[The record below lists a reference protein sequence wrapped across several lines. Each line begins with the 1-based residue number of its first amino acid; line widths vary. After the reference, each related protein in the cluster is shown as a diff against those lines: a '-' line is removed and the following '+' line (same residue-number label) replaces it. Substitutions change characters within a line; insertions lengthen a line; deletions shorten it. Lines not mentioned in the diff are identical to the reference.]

1 MRSII
6 NLNNINRSLSS
17 LSRSVQ
23 GAIKRTE
30 NISENVNKRNLEK
43 KESISMS
50 KEFFAKRRD
59 LQRRREKEE
68 LLEASSVVGILKSSG
83 RSIRKTTKGFLG
95 RILEFIGKLILGW
108 AILNLPK
115 IIKISQDVIKRM
127 QKYFSVLTKF
137 VNDISLLFTD
147 FGSKITEIATTLL
160 PFDFEKFN
168 NNVKTFMNKIRNAFD
183 QLVIN
188 TIKTVK
194 VFTDKNERELA
205 YDVGLGELYDRM
217 NNKQDNQQQ
226 DDEQEGGE
234 GEGQSGN
241 NIEQL
246 VDEQD
251 EIDKLIQQGVDVLTQ
266 LRDGELTKVDK
277 RKIQGKEPLEVYRYL
292 LDQKIGLFY
301 NEKDGILGFM
311 PIDEYKLIINSNPKA
326 ADYFKPVPVSDNP
339 FDTSNLEASGFSDDI
354 SLFDNL
360 RERYYDFEG
369 DVSDKFESIKN
380 MFNFNDPKKDKVN
393 NIEIEVP
400 IEGGNS
406 EFNFSGVNLGLDFG
420 GTTKYDVGNFKNKSL
435 QQIND

>member
-17 LSRSVQ
+17 LGRSVQ

-30 NISENVNKRNLEK
+30 NISDNIKKRNLDK

-68 LLEASSVVGILKSSG
+68 LLEAGGVLGILRSSQ

-95 RILEFIGKLILGW
+95 RILEFVGKLILGW

-115 IIKISQDVIKRM
+115 IIKITQDVIKRM

-137 VNDISLLFTD
+137 VNDIALLFTD
-147 FGSKITEIATTLL
+147 FRGKITEIATTLL
-160 PFDFEKFN
+160 PFDFEKFS
-168 NNVKTFMNKIRNAFD
+168 NNVKTFMDRIRNAFD
-183 QLVIN
+183 QLVLN

-194 VFTDKNERELA
+194 VLTDKSERQLA

-217 NNKQDNQQQ
+217 TNNQSDNQQG
-226 DDEQEGGE
+226 DGAQEGG
-234 GEGQSGN
+234 GEEDG
-241 NIEQL
+241 
-246 VDEQD
+246 DED
-251 EIDKLIQQGVDVLTQ
+251 VEIDEKEEIDRLIQGGIEALKEK
-266 LRDGELTKVDK
+266 RNGELTKVDK
-277 RKIQGKEPLEVYRYL
+277 RKIQGKEPLEIYRYL
-292 LDQKIGLFY
+292 LSQEIGLY
-301 NEKDGILGFM
+301 INERDGVMGFM
-311 PIDEYKLIINSNPKA
+311 SLEAYNTIVKNNPKLL
-326 ADYFKPVPVSDNP
+326 DFLKPVPVTDNP
-339 FDTSNLEASGFSDDI
+339 FDMSKYEASGFSDDSSI
-354 SLFDNL
+354 FDDL

-369 DVSDKFESIKN
+369 EMSDKFDSIKN
-380 MFNFNDPKKDKVN
+380 LFDFTDPKRGQVN

-406 EFNFSGVNLGLDFG
+406 EFNFSGVDLGLDFSG
-420 GTTKYDVGNFKNKSL
+420 DTKYDVGNFKNKAL
-435 QQIND
+435 QDINN

>member
-17 LSRSVQ
+17 LGRSVQ

-30 NISENVNKRNLEK
+30 NISENVKKRNLEK
-43 KESISMS
+43 KEFISMS

-68 LLEASSVVGILKSSG
+68 LLEASSIVGILKSSG
-83 RSIRKTTKGFLG
+83 RSIRKKTKGFLG

-127 QKYFSVLTKF
+127 QKYFAVLTKF
-137 VNDISLLFTD
+137 VNDVALLFTD
-147 FGSKITEIATTLL
+147 FRNKITEIATTLL

-183 QLVIN
+183 QLVLN

-194 VFTDKNERELA
+194 VLTDKSERQLA

-217 NNKQDNQQQ
+217 NNTQDNQQQ
-226 DDEQEGGE
+226 DNEQEGGE
-234 GEGQSGN
+234 GNESGN
-241 NIEQL
+241 KIEQL

-251 EIDKLIQQGVDVLTQ
+251 EIDKVIQQGVDVLRQ

-277 RKIQGKEPLEVYRYL
+277 KNIEGKEPLEIYRYL

-311 PIDEYKLIINSNPKA
+311 PVDEYKVIINRNPKA

-339 FDTSNLEASGFSDDI
+339 FDMSEYEASGFSDDSSI
-354 SLFDNL
+354 FDNL

-369 DVSDKFESIKN
+369 EMSDKFDSMKN
-380 MFNFNDPKKDKVN
+380 LFDFSDPKKGKVN

-406 EFNFSGVNLGLDFG
+406 EFNFSGSNFGLNLN
-420 GTTKYDVGNFKNKSL
+420 TNTKYDVGNFKNKAL
-435 QQIND
+435 QEINY

>member
-6 NLNNINRSLSS
+6 NLNNINRSLSG
-17 LSRSVQ
+17 LGRSVQ

-30 NISENVNKRNLEK
+30 NISENVKKRNLEK

-68 LLEASSVVGILKSSG
+68 LLEAGTIVGILKSSG

-127 QKYFSVLTKF
+127 QKYFDVLTKF
-137 VNDISLLFTD
+137 VNDIALLFTD

-168 NNVKTFMNKIRNAFD
+168 NSVKTFMNKIRNAFD
-183 QLVIN
+183 QLVLN

-194 VFTDKNERELA
+194 VFTDKSERQLA

-217 NNKQDNQQQ
+217 NNTQDNQQQ
-226 DDEQEGGE
+226 DSEQEGGE
-234 GEGQSGN
+234 GTEGGN

-251 EIDKLIQQGVDVLTQ
+251 EIDKLIQQGVEVLKQ
-266 LRDGELTKVDK
+266 QRGGELTKVDK
-277 RKIQGKEPLEVYRYL
+277 RKIQGQEPLDVYRYL

-301 NEKDGILGFM
+301 NERDGVLAFM
-311 PIDEYKLIINSNPKA
+311 PIEEYKVIVNGNPKV
-326 ADYFKPVPVSDNP
+326 ADFIKPVPVTDNP
-339 FDTSNLEASGFSDDI
+339 FDMSNFEASGFSEDI
-354 SLFDNL
+354 SFFDNM

-369 DVSDKFESIKN
+369 EMSDKIGSIKD
-380 MFNFNDPKKDKVN
+380 MFDFNDPRKEKVN

-400 IEGGNS
+400 IEGGTS
-406 EFNFSGVNLGLDFG
+406 EFNFSGINLGLDFSG
-420 GTTKYDVGNFKNKSL
+420 NTKYDVGNFKNKAL
-435 QQIND
+435 QDINY

>member
-17 LSRSVQ
+17 LGRSVQ

-30 NISENVNKRNLEK
+30 NISENVKKRNLEK
-43 KESISMS
+43 KEFISMS

-68 LLEASSVVGILKSSG
+68 LLEASSIVGILKSSG
-83 RSIRKTTKGFLG
+83 RSIRKKTKGFLG

-127 QKYFSVLTKF
+127 QKYFAVLTKF
-137 VNDISLLFTD
+137 VNDVALLFTD
-147 FGSKITEIATTLL
+147 FRNKITEIATTLL

-183 QLVIN
+183 QLVLN

-194 VFTDKNERELA
+194 VLTDKSERQLA

-217 NNKQDNQQQ
+217 NNTQDNQQQ
-226 DDEQEGGE
+226 DNEQEGGE
-234 GEGQSGN
+234 GNESGN
-241 NIEQL
+241 KIEQL

-251 EIDKLIQQGVDVLTQ
+251 EIDKVIQQGVDVLRQ

-277 RKIQGKEPLEVYRYL
+277 KNIEGKEPLEIYRYL

-311 PIDEYKLIINSNPKA
+311 PIEEYLSLIHI
-326 ADYFKPVPVSDNP
+326 
-339 FDTSNLEASGFSDDI
+339 
-354 SLFDNL
+354 
-360 RERYYDFEG
+360 
-369 DVSDKFESIKN
+369 
-380 MFNFNDPKKDKVN
+380 
-393 NIEIEVP
+393 
-400 IEGGNS
+400 
-406 EFNFSGVNLGLDFG
+406 
-420 GTTKYDVGNFKNKSL
+420 
-435 QQIND
+435 

>member
-17 LSRSVQ
+17 LGRSVQ

-30 NISENVNKRNLEK
+30 NISDNIKKRNLEK

-68 LLEASSVVGILKSSG
+68 LLEAGTVVGILRSSG

-115 IIKISQDVIKRM
+115 IIKISQDVIKKNA
-127 QKYFSVLTKF
+127 KYFAILTKF
-137 VNDISLLFTD
+137 VNDVALLFTD
-147 FGSKITEIATTLL
+147 FRNKITEIATTLL

-183 QLVIN
+183 QLVLN

-194 VFTDKNERELA
+194 VLTDKSERQLA

-217 NNKQDNQQQ
+217 NNTQDNQQQ
-226 DDEQEGGE
+226 DSEQEGGE
-234 GEGQSGN
+234 GSDSSN
-241 NIEQL
+241 KIEQL

-251 EIDKLIQQGVDVLTQ
+251 EIDKVIQQGVDVLRQ

-277 RKIQGKEPLEVYRYL
+277 RNIEGKEPLEIYRYL

-311 PIDEYKLIINSNPKA
+311 PIDEYKVIINANPKEA

-339 FDTSNLEASGFSDDI
+339 FDMSDYEASGFSDDI
-354 SLFDNL
+354 SLFDIM

-369 DVSDKFESIKN
+369 EMSDKFESIKN
-380 MFNFNDPKKDKVN
+380 MFNYKDPKKEKVN

-400 IEGGNS
+400 IEGGIS
-406 EFNFSGVNLGLDFG
+406 EFSFFDSNLLNLN
-420 GTTKYDVGNFKNKSL
+420 TNTKYDVGNFKNKAL
-435 QQIND
+435 QDINH

>member
-17 LSRSVQ
+17 LGRSVQ

-30 NISENVNKRNLEK
+30 NISDNIKKRNLEK

-68 LLEASSVVGILKSSG
+68 LLEAGTVVGILRSSG

-127 QKYFSVLTKF
+127 QKYFAVLTKF
-137 VNDISLLFTD
+137 VNDIALLFTD

-168 NNVKTFMNKIRNAFD
+168 NNVKTFMNKIKNAFD
-183 QLVIN
+183 QLVLN

-194 VFTDKNERELA
+194 VLTDKSERQLA

-217 NNKQDNQQQ
+217 NNTQDNQQQ
-226 DDEQEGGE
+226 DSEQEGGE
-234 GEGQSGN
+234 GDGESGN
-241 NIEQL
+241 KIEQL

-251 EIDKLIQQGVDVLTQ
+251 EIDKLIQQGVEVLKQ
-266 LRDGELTKVDK
+266 QRGGELTKVDK
-277 RKIQGKEPLEVYRYL
+277 RKIQGQEPLDVYRYL

-301 NEKDGILGFM
+301 NERDGVLAFM
-311 PIDEYKLIINSNPKA
+311 PIEEYKVIVNGNPKV
-326 ADYFKPVPVSDNP
+326 ADFIKPVPVSDNP
-339 FDTSNLEASGFSDDI
+339 FDMSEYEASGFSDDI

-380 MFNFNDPKKDKVN
+380 MFNFNDPKREKVN

-406 EFNFSGVNLGLDFG
+406 EFNFSGSNFGLNLN
-420 GTTKYDVGNFKNKSL
+420 TNTKYDVGNFKNKAL
-435 QQIND
+435 QDINN

>member
-17 LSRSVQ
+17 LGRSVQ

-30 NISENVNKRNLEK
+30 NISDNIKKRNLEK

-127 QKYFSVLTKF
+127 QKYFAVLTKF
-137 VNDISLLFTD
+137 VNDVALLFTD
-147 FGSKITEIATTLL
+147 FRNKITEIATTLL

-183 QLVIN
+183 QLVLN

-194 VFTDKNERELA
+194 VLTDKSERQLA

-217 NNKQDNQQQ
+217 NNTQDNQQQ
-226 DDEQEGGE
+226 DNEQEGGE
-234 GEGQSGN
+234 GSDSSN
-241 NIEQL
+241 KIEQL

-251 EIDKLIQQGVDVLTQ
+251 EIDKLIQQGVDVLKQ
-266 LRDGELTKVDK
+266 QRGGELTKVDK
-277 RKIQGKEPLEVYRYL
+277 RNIEGKEPLEIYRYL

-301 NEKDGILGFM
+301 NERDGVLAFM
-311 PIDEYKLIINSNPKA
+311 PVEEYKLIVNGNPKV
-326 ADYFKPVPVSDNP
+326 ADFIKPVPVADNP
-339 FDTSNLEASGFSDDI
+339 FDMSEYEASGFSDDI
-354 SLFDNL
+354 SLFDIM

-369 DVSDKFESIKN
+369 EMSDKFESIKN
-380 MFNFNDPKKDKVN
+380 RFNYKDPKKEKVN
-393 NIEIEVP
+393 NIEIQFP
-400 IEGGNS
+400 IEGGIS
-406 EFNFSGVNLGLDFG
+406 EFSFFEDNFGLNLN
-420 GTTKYDVGNFKNKSL
+420 TNTKYDVGNFKNKAL
-435 QQIND
+435 QDINH

>member
-6 NLNNINRSLSS
+6 NLNNINKSLSG
-17 LSRSVQ
+17 LGRSVQ
-23 GAIKRTE
+23 SAIKRTE
-30 NISENVNKRNLEK
+30 NISENVKNRNLEK

-68 LLEASSVVGILKSSG
+68 LLEAGTVVGILRSSG

-127 QKYFSVLTKF
+127 QKYFAVLTKF
-137 VNDISLLFTD
+137 VNDVALLFTD
-147 FGSKITEIATTLL
+147 FRNKITEIATTLL

-168 NNVKTFMNKIRNAFD
+168 NSVKTFMNKIRNAFD
-183 QLVIN
+183 QLVLN

-194 VFTDKNERELA
+194 VFTDKNERQLA

-217 NNKQDNQQQ
+217 NNTQDNQQQ
-226 DDEQEGGE
+226 NDEQEGGE
-234 GEGQSGN
+234 GSDSSN
-241 NIEQL
+241 KIEQL

-311 PIDEYKLIINSNPKA
+311 PIDEYKFILSKNPQA

-406 EFNFSGVNLGLDFG
+406 KFNFPGFNLGLDFG
-420 GTTKYDVGNFKNKSL
+420 GTTKYDVGNFKNKAL
-435 QQIND
+435 QDINY

>member
-17 LSRSVQ
+17 LGRSVQ

-30 NISENVNKRNLEK
+30 NISDNIKKRNLEK
-43 KESISMS
+43 KEFISMS

-68 LLEASSVVGILKSSG
+68 LLEAGTVVGILRSSG
-83 RSIRKTTKGFLG
+83 RSVRKTTKGFLG

-127 QKYFSVLTKF
+127 QKYFAILTKF
-137 VNDISLLFTD
+137 VNDIALLFTD
-147 FGSKITEIATTLL
+147 FRNKITEIATTLL

-183 QLVIN
+183 QLVLN

-194 VFTDKNERELA
+194 VLTDKSERQLA

-217 NNKQDNQQQ
+217 NNTQDNQQQ
-226 DDEQEGGE
+226 DSEQEGGE
-234 GEGQSGN
+234 GNESGN
-241 NIEQL
+241 KIEQL

-251 EIDKLIQQGVDVLTQ
+251 EIDKVIQQGVDVLRQ

-277 RKIQGKEPLEVYRYL
+277 KNIEGKEPLEIYRYL

-311 PIDEYKLIINSNPKA
+311 PVDEYKVIINRNPKA

-339 FDTSNLEASGFSDDI
+339 FDMSEYEASGFSDDSSI
-354 SLFDNL
+354 FDNL

-369 DVSDKFESIKN
+369 EMSDKFDSMKN
-380 MFNFNDPKKDKVN
+380 LFDFSDPKKGKVN

-406 EFNFSGVNLGLDFG
+406 EFNFSGSNFGLNLN
-420 GTTKYDVGNFKNKSL
+420 TNTKYDVGNFKNKAL
-435 QQIND
+435 QEINY

>member
-6 NLNNINRSLSS
+6 NLNNINKSLSG
-17 LSRSVQ
+17 LGRSVQ
-23 GAIKRTE
+23 SAIKRTE
-30 NISENVNKRNLEK
+30 NISENVKNRNLEK

-127 QKYFSVLTKF
+127 QKYFAVLTKF
-137 VNDISLLFTD
+137 VNDVALLFTD
-147 FGSKITEIATTLL
+147 FRNKITEIATTLL

-168 NNVKTFMNKIRNAFD
+168 NSVKTFMNKIRNAFD
-183 QLVIN
+183 QLVLN

-194 VFTDKNERELA
+194 VFTDKNERQLA

-217 NNKQDNQQQ
+217 NNTQDNQQQ
-226 DDEQEGGE
+226 NDEQEGGE
-234 GEGQSGN
+234 GSDSSN
-241 NIEQL
+241 KIEQL

-251 EIDKLIQQGVDVLTQ
+251 EIDKLIQQGGDVLRQ

-311 PIDEYKLIINSNPKA
+311 PIDEYKFILSKNPQA

-406 EFNFSGVNLGLDFG
+406 KFNFPGFNLGLDFG
-420 GTTKYDVGNFKNKSL
+420 GTTKYDVGNFKNKAL
-435 QQIND
+435 QDINY

>member
-6 NLNNINRSLSS
+6 NLNNINKSLSG
-17 LSRSVQ
+17 LGRSVQ
-23 GAIKRTE
+23 SAIKRTE
-30 NISENVNKRNLEK
+30 NISENVKKRNLEK
-43 KESISMS
+43 KEFISMS
-50 KEFFAKRRD
+50 KEFYAKRRD

-68 LLEASSVVGILKSSG
+68 LLEAGTIVGILKSSG
-83 RSIRKTTKGFLG
+83 RSIRKKTKGFLG

-127 QKYFSVLTKF
+127 QKYFAVLTKF
-137 VNDISLLFTD
+137 VNDVALLFTD
-147 FGSKITEIATTLL
+147 FRNKITEIATTLL

-183 QLVIN
+183 QLVLN

-194 VFTDKNERELA
+194 VLTDKSERQLA

-217 NNKQDNQQQ
+217 NNTQDNQQQ
-226 DDEQEGGE
+226 DNEQEGGE
-234 GEGQSGN
+234 GNESGN
-241 NIEQL
+241 KIEQL

-251 EIDKLIQQGVDVLTQ
+251 EIDKVIQQGVDVLRQ

-277 RKIQGKEPLEVYRYL
+277 KNIEGKEPLEIYRYL

-311 PIDEYKLIINSNPKA
+311 PVDEYKVIINRNPKA

-339 FDTSNLEASGFSDDI
+339 FDMSEYEASGFSDDSSI
-354 SLFDNL
+354 FDNL

-369 DVSDKFESIKN
+369 EMSDKFDSMKN
-380 MFNFNDPKKDKVN
+380 LFDFSDPKKGKVN

-400 IEGGNS
+400 IDGGTS
-406 EFNFSGVNLGLDFG
+406 EFNFSGSNFGLNLNTD
-420 GTTKYDVGNFKNKSL
+420 TKYDVGNFKNKAL
-435 QQIND
+435 QEINY

>member
-6 NLNNINRSLSS
+6 NLNNINKSLSG
-17 LSRSVQ
+17 LGRSVQ
-23 GAIKRTE
+23 SAIKRTE

-115 IIKISQDVIKRM
+115 IIKISQDVVKRM
-127 QKYFSVLTKF
+127 QKYFAVLTNF
-137 VNDISLLFTD
+137 INDVALLFTD
-147 FGSKITEIATTLL
+147 FRNKITEIATTLL

-168 NNVKTFMNKIRNAFD
+168 NSVKTFMNKIRNAFD
-183 QLVIN
+183 QLVLN

-194 VFTDKNERELA
+194 VLTDKSERQLA

-217 NNKQDNQQQ
+217 NNTQDNQQQ
-226 DDEQEGGE
+226 NDEQEGGE
-234 GEGQSGN
+234 GSDSSN
-241 NIEQL
+241 KIEQL

-251 EIDKLIQQGVDVLTQ
+251 EMDKLIQQGVDVLTQ

-311 PIDEYKLIINSNPKA
+311 PIDEYKLIINQNPKA

-339 FDTSNLEASGFSDDI
+339 FDMSNFEASGFSDDI

-400 IEGGNS
+400 IEGGIS
-406 EFNFSGVNLGLDFG
+406 KFNFPGFNLGLDFG
-420 GTTKYDVGNFKNKSL
+420 GTTKYDVGNFKNKAL
-435 QQIND
+435 QDINY

>member
-17 LSRSVQ
+17 LGRSVQ

-30 NISENVNKRNLEK
+30 NISENVKKRNLEK

-127 QKYFSVLTKF
+127 QKYFAVLTKF
-137 VNDISLLFTD
+137 VNDVALLFTD
-147 FGSKITEIATTLL
+147 FRNKITEIATTLL

-183 QLVIN
+183 QLVLN

-194 VFTDKNERELA
+194 VLTDKSERQLA

-217 NNKQDNQQQ
+217 NNTQDNQQQ
-226 DDEQEGGE
+226 DNEQEGGE
-234 GEGQSGN
+234 GNESGN
-241 NIEQL
+241 KIEQL

-251 EIDKLIQQGVDVLTQ
+251 EIDKVIQQGVDVLRQ

-277 RKIQGKEPLEVYRYL
+277 KNIEGKEPLEIYRYL

-311 PIDEYKLIINSNPKA
+311 PIEEYKVIINRNPKA

-339 FDTSNLEASGFSDDI
+339 FDMSEYEASGFSDDSSI
-354 SLFDNL
+354 FDNL

-369 DVSDKFESIKN
+369 EMSDKFDSMKN
-380 MFNFNDPKKDKVN
+380 LFDFSDPKKGKVN

-406 EFNFSGVNLGLDFG
+406 EFNFSGSNFGLNLN
-420 GTTKYDVGNFKNKSL
+420 TNTKYDVGNFKNKAL
-435 QQIND
+435 QEINY

>member
-1 MRSII
+1 MKSII

-17 LSRSVQ
+17 LGRSVQ

-30 NISENVNKRNLEK
+30 NISENVKKRNLEK

-127 QKYFSVLTKF
+127 QKYFAVLTKF
-137 VNDISLLFTD
+137 VNDIALLFTD
-147 FGSKITEIATTLL
+147 FRNKITEIATTLL

-183 QLVIN
+183 QLVLN

-194 VFTDKNERELA
+194 VFTDKSERQLA

-217 NNKQDNQQQ
+217 NNTQDNQQQ
-226 DDEQEGGE
+226 DSEQEGGE
-234 GEGQSGN
+234 GTEGGN

-266 LRDGELTKVDK
+266 LRGGELTKVDK

-311 PIDEYKLIINSNPKA
+311 PIDEYKLIINANPKA
-326 ADYFKPVPVSDNP
+326 ADYFKPVPVADNP
-339 FDTSNLEASGFSDDI
+339 FDMSEYEASGFSDDI

-369 DVSDKFESIKN
+369 EMSDKIGSIKN
-380 MFNFNDPKKDKVN
+380 MFDFKDPKREKVN

-400 IEGGNS
+400 IEGGTS
-406 EFNFSGVNLGLDFG
+406 EFNFSGVNLDLDFSG
-420 GTTKYDVGNFKNKSL
+420 NTKYDVGNFKNKAL
-435 QQIND
+435 QDINH

>member
-17 LSRSVQ
+17 LGRSVQ

-30 NISENVNKRNLEK
+30 NISENVKKRNLEK

-127 QKYFSVLTKF
+127 QKYFAVLTKF
-137 VNDISLLFTD
+137 VNDIALLFTD
-147 FGSKITEIATTLL
+147 FRNKITEIATTLL

-168 NNVKTFMNKIRNAFD
+168 NSVKTFMNKIRNAFD
-183 QLVIN
+183 QLVLN

-194 VFTDKNERELA
+194 VFTDKSERQLA

-217 NNKQDNQQQ
+217 NNTQDNQQQ
-226 DDEQEGGE
+226 DNEQEGGE
-234 GEGQSGN
+234 GSDSSN
-241 NIEQL
+241 KIEQL

-251 EIDKLIQQGVDVLTQ
+251 EIDKLIQQGVDVLKQ
-266 LRDGELTKVDK
+266 QRGGELTKVDK
-277 RKIQGKEPLEVYRYL
+277 RKIQGQEPLDVYRYL

-301 NEKDGILGFM
+301 NERDGVLAFM
-311 PIDEYKLIINSNPKA
+311 PIEEYKVIVNGNPKV
-326 ADYFKPVPVSDNP
+326 ADFIKPVPVADNP
-339 FDTSNLEASGFSDDI
+339 FDMSEYEASGFSDDI
-354 SLFDNL
+354 SLFDNI
-360 RERYYDFEG
+360 RERYYNFEG
-369 DVSDKFESIKN
+369 EMSDKFESIKN
-380 MFNFNDPKKDKVN
+380 MFNYKDPKKEKVN

-400 IEGGNS
+400 IEGGTS
-406 EFNFSGVNLGLDFG
+406 EFNFSGVNLDLDFSG
-420 GTTKYDVGNFKNKSL
+420 NTKYDVGNFKNKAL
-435 QQIND
+435 QEINY

>member
-6 NLNNINRSLSS
+6 NLNNINRSLSG
-17 LSRSVQ
+17 LGRSVQ

-30 NISENVNKRNLEK
+30 NISENVKKRNLEK

-50 KEFFAKRRD
+50 QEFFAKRRD

-68 LLEASSVVGILKSSG
+68 LLEAGTVVGILRSSG

-127 QKYFSVLTKF
+127 QKYFAVLTKF
-137 VNDISLLFTD
+137 VNDIALLFTD
-147 FGSKITEIATTLL
+147 FRNKITEIATTLL

-183 QLVIN
+183 QLVLN

-194 VFTDKNERELA
+194 VFTDKSERQLA

-217 NNKQDNQQQ
+217 NNTQDNQQQ
-226 DDEQEGGE
+226 DSEGGE
-234 GEGQSGN
+234 GTEGGK
-241 NIEQL
+241 IEQL

-251 EIDKLIQQGVDVLTQ
+251 EIDKLVQQGVDVLTQ
-266 LRDGELTKVDK
+266 LRDGELTKKDK
-277 RKIQGKEPLEVYRYL
+277 RNIEGKEPLEVYRYL

-301 NEKDGILGFM
+301 NERDGILAFM
-311 PIDEYKLIINSNPKA
+311 PVEEYKVLVNGNPKV
-326 ADYFKPVPVSDNP
+326 ADFVKPVPVSDNP
-339 FDTSNLEASGFSDDI
+339 FDMSNVEASGFSDDI
-354 SLFDNL
+354 SLFDNI

-369 DVSDKFESIKN
+369 EMSDRIGSIKD
-380 MFNFNDPKKDKVN
+380 MFDFSDPKREKVN

-400 IEGGNS
+400 IEGGTS
-406 EFNFSGVNLGLDFG
+406 EFNFSGVNLGLDFSG
-420 GTTKYDVGNFKNKSL
+420 NTKYDVGNFKNKAL
-435 QQIND
+435 QDINN

>member
-17 LSRSVQ
+17 LGRSVQ

-30 NISENVNKRNLEK
+30 NISENVKKRNLEK
-43 KESISMS
+43 KEFISMS

-68 LLEASSVVGILKSSG
+68 LLEASSIVGILKSSG
-83 RSIRKTTKGFLG
+83 RSIRKKTKGFLG

-127 QKYFSVLTKF
+127 QKYFAVLTKF
-137 VNDISLLFTD
+137 VNDVALLFTD
-147 FGSKITEIATTLL
+147 FRNKITEIATTLL

-183 QLVIN
+183 QLVLN

-194 VFTDKNERELA
+194 VLTDKSERQLA

-217 NNKQDNQQQ
+217 NNTQDNQQQ
-226 DDEQEGGE
+226 DSEQEGGE
-234 GEGQSGN
+234 GNESGN
-241 NIEQL
+241 KIEQL

-251 EIDKLIQQGVDVLTQ
+251 EIDKVIQQGVDVLRQ
-266 LRDGELTKVDK
+266 LRDGELTKNDK
-277 RKIQGKEPLEVYRYL
+277 KNIEGKEPLEIYRYL

-311 PIDEYKLIINSNPKA
+311 PIEEYKVIINRNPKA

-339 FDTSNLEASGFSDDI
+339 FDMSEYEASGFSDDSSI
-354 SLFDNL
+354 FDNL

-369 DVSDKFESIKN
+369 EMSD
-380 MFNFNDPKKDKVN
+380 NFNSMKNLFDFSDPKKGKVN

-400 IEGGNS
+400 IDGGTS
-406 EFNFSGVNLGLDFG
+406 EFNFSGSNFGLNLNTD
-420 GTTKYDVGNFKNKSL
+420 TKYDVGNFKNKAL
-435 QQIND
+435 QEINN

>member
-17 LSRSVQ
+17 LGRSVQ
-23 GAIKRTE
+23 GAITRTE

-127 QKYFSVLTKF
+127 QKYFAILTKF
-137 VNDISLLFTD
+137 VNDIALLFTD

-168 NNVKTFMNKIRNAFD
+168 NSVKTFMSKIRNAFD
-183 QLVIN
+183 QLVLN

-194 VFTDKNERELA
+194 VFTDKNERQLA

-234 GEGQSGN
+234 GGESGN

-277 RKIQGKEPLEVYRYL
+277 RRIQGKEPLEVYRYL

-301 NEKDGILGFM
+301 NEKDGILAFM
-311 PIDEYKLIINSNPKA
+311 PIDEYKFILSKNPQA
-326 ADYFKPVPVSDNP
+326 ADYVKPVPVSDNP
-339 FDTSNLEASGFSDDI
+339 FDMRNFEASGFSDDI
-354 SLFDNL
+354 GLFDNL

-369 DVSDKFESIKN
+369 EMSDKIGSIKD
-380 MFNFNDPKKDKVN
+380 MFDFNDPKKDKVN

-406 EFNFSGVNLGLDFG
+406 EFNFSGLDLGLDFSG
-420 GTTKYDVGNFKNKSL
+420 DTKYDVGNFKNKAL
-435 QQIND
+435 QDINY

>member
-17 LSRSVQ
+17 LGRSVQ

-30 NISENVNKRNLEK
+30 NISENVKKRNLEK
-43 KESISMS
+43 KEFISMS

-68 LLEASSVVGILKSSG
+68 LLEASSIVGILKSSG
-83 RSIRKTTKGFLG
+83 RSIRKKTKGFLG

-127 QKYFSVLTKF
+127 QKYFAVLTKF
-137 VNDISLLFTD
+137 VNDVALLFTD
-147 FGSKITEIATTLL
+147 FRSKITEIATTLL

-183 QLVIN
+183 QLVLN

-194 VFTDKNERELA
+194 VLTDKSERQLA

-217 NNKQDNQQQ
+217 NNTQDNQQQ
-226 DDEQEGGE
+226 DSEQEGGE
-234 GEGQSGN
+234 GNESGN
-241 NIEQL
+241 KIEQL

-251 EIDKLIQQGVDVLTQ
+251 EIDKVIQQGVDVLRQ
-266 LRDGELTKVDK
+266 LRDGELTKNDK
-277 RKIQGKEPLEVYRYL
+277 KNIEGKEPLEIYRYL

-311 PIDEYKLIINSNPKA
+311 PIEEYKVIINRNPKA

-339 FDTSNLEASGFSDDI
+339 FDMSEYEASGFSDDSSI
-354 SLFDNL
+354 FDNL

-369 DVSDKFESIKN
+369 EMSD
-380 MFNFNDPKKDKVN
+380 NFNSMKNLFDFSDPKKGKVN

-400 IEGGNS
+400 IDGGTS
-406 EFNFSGVNLGLDFG
+406 EFNFSGSNFGLNLNTD
-420 GTTKYDVGNFKNKSL
+420 TKYDVGNFKNKAL
-435 QQIND
+435 QEINN

>member
-17 LSRSVQ
+17 LGRSVQ

-30 NISENVNKRNLEK
+30 NISENVKKRNLEK
-43 KESISMS
+43 KEFISMS

-68 LLEASSVVGILKSSG
+68 LLEASSIVGILKSSG
-83 RSIRKTTKGFLG
+83 RSIRKKTKGFLG

-127 QKYFSVLTKF
+127 QKYFAVLTKF
-137 VNDISLLFTD
+137 VNDVALLFTD
-147 FGSKITEIATTLL
+147 FRNKITEIATTLL

-183 QLVIN
+183 QLVLN

-194 VFTDKNERELA
+194 VLTDKSERQLA

-217 NNKQDNQQQ
+217 NNTQDNQQQ
-226 DDEQEGGE
+226 DSEQEGGE
-234 GEGQSGN
+234 GNESGN
-241 NIEQL
+241 KIEQL

-251 EIDKLIQQGVDVLTQ
+251 EIDKVIQQGVDVLRQ
-266 LRDGELTKVDK
+266 LRDGELTKNDK
-277 RKIQGKEPLEVYRYL
+277 KNIEGKEPLEIYRYL

-311 PIDEYKLIINSNPKA
+311 PVDEYKVIINRNPKA

-339 FDTSNLEASGFSDDI
+339 FDMSEYEASGFSDDSSI
-354 SLFDNL
+354 FDNL

-369 DVSDKFESIKN
+369 EMSD
-380 MFNFNDPKKDKVN
+380 NFNSMKNLFDFSDPKKGKVN

-400 IEGGNS
+400 IDGGTS
-406 EFNFSGVNLGLDFG
+406 EFNFSGSNFGLNLNTD
-420 GTTKYDVGNFKNKSL
+420 TKYDVGNFKNKAL
-435 QQIND
+435 QEINN